1 MDVHVEKQY
10 LIFNKEKNS
19 YLNVSSERI
28 AYRKLGKPKT
38 TPLVML
44 VHLGA
49 TLDNWD
55 PKLIDLLAKKRQL
68 ILLDLPGV
76 GASKGKVAVTIS
88 KMAKQAL
95 AIIKAL
101 ELKEIDLLGLSM
113 GGMIAQEL
121 VKLDQTLVKHLILVG
136 TGPKGGLGIDQVTR
150 TTFKYMLKAGL
161 TRSDPKRYIFYEHDT
176 AGKAEADKVLARL
189 ARRPAQYTDK
199 KMQVSGF
206 LRQLKAIKR
215 YGSAKP
221 TDLNFITCPTL
232 IVNGDNDLMVPT
244 KNSYMMHQKIK
255 DSQLVI
261 YPKAGHG
268 SLFQYAV
275 EFK

>member
-1 MDVHVEKQY
+1 MEKQY

-28 AYRKLGKPKT
+28 AYRKLRKPKT

-101 ELKEIDLLGLSM
+101 ELKFPKIS
-113 GGMIAQEL
+113 
-121 VKLDQTLVKHLILVG
+121 LI
-136 TGPKGGLGIDQVTR
+136 
-150 TTFKYMLKAGL
+150 F
-161 TRSDPKRYIFYEHDT
+161 
-176 AGKAEADKVLARL
+176 
-189 ARRPAQYTDK
+189 
-199 KMQVSGF
+199 
-206 LRQLKAIKR
+206 
-215 YGSAKP
+215 
-221 TDLNFITCPTL
+221 
-232 IVNGDNDLMVPT
+232 NDLT
-244 KNSYMMHQKIK
+244 
-255 DSQLVI
+255 
-261 YPKAGHG
+261 
-268 SLFQYAV
+268 
-275 EFK
+275 

>member
-1 MDVHVEKQY
+1 MGY
-10 LIFNKEKNS
+10 LSTKNS

-55 PKLIDLLAKKRQL
+55 PKLIDLL
-68 ILLDLPGV
+68 
-76 GASKGKVAVTIS
+76 
-88 KMAKQAL
+88 
-95 AIIKAL
+95 
-101 ELKEIDLLGLSM
+101 GLSM

-121 VKLDQTLVKHLILVG
+121 VRLDQTLVKHLILVG
-136 TGPKGGLGIDQVTR
+136 TGPKGGLGIDQVTQ

-189 ARRPAQYTDK
+189 ARRPAQYADK

-268 SLFQYAV
+268 SLFQYVDEFAV
-275 EFK
+275 TLNDFLG

>member
-10 LIFNKEKNS
+10 LIFNKEKNNR
-19 YLNVSSERI
+19 LSERI
-28 AYRKLGKPKT
+28 AYRKHEKTNT

-44 VHLGA
+44 VHLAA
-49 TLDNWD
+49 TLANWD
-55 PKLIDLLAKKRQL
+55 PK
-68 ILLDLPGV
+68 LLDLPGV

-95 AIIKAL
+95 AIIKVL

-113 GGMIAQEL
+113 GDMIAQEF

-136 TGPKGGLGIDQVTR
+136 TGPKGGIGVDQVTQ

-176 AGKAEADKVLARL
+176 AGKAEADKILARL
-189 ARRPAQYTDK
+189 ASRPAQYADK
-199 KMQVSGF
+199 KIQVFGF

-244 KNSYMMHQKIK
+244 KNSYVMHQKIK

-268 SLFQYAV
+268 LLFQYV
-275 EFK
+275 DEITVTLNDFLG

>member
-1 MDVHVEKQY
+1 MAY
-10 LIFNKEKNS
+10 LSTKNS
-19 YLNVSSERI
+19 YLNVSSARI

-136 TGPKGGLGIDQVTR
+136 TGPKGGLGIDQVTQ
-150 TTFKYMLKAGL
+150 TAFKYMLKAGL

-189 ARRPAQYTDK
+189 ASRPAQYADK

-244 KNSYMMHQKIK
+244 KNSYVMHQKIK

-268 SLFQYAV
+268 SLFQYAD
-275 EFK
+275 EFAVTLNDFLG

>member
-10 LIFNKEKNS
+10 LIFNKEKNN

-28 AYRKLGKPKT
+28 AYRKLGKPKAP
-38 TPLVML
+38 PLVML

-55 PKLIDLLAKKRQL
+55 PKL
-68 ILLDLPGV
+68 LDLPRV
-76 GASKGKVAVTIS
+76 SASKGKVAVTIS

-136 TGPKGGLGIDQVTR
+136 TGPKGGTGIDQVTQ
-150 TTFKYMLKAGL
+150 TTFKYMPKAGL
-161 TRSDPKRYIFYEHDT
+161 TRSDPKRYIFYEHDA
-176 AGKAEADKVLARL
+176 AGKADKVLARL
-189 ARRPAQYTDK
+189 ANRPAQYTDK
-199 KMQVSGF
+199 KMQVFGF
-206 LRQLKAIKR
+206 LRQLKAIKH
-215 YGSAKP
+215 YGTAKP

-244 KNSYMMHQKIK
+244 KNSYVMHQKIK
-255 DSQLVI
+255 DSQLGI

-268 SLFQYAV
+268 SLFQYAD
-275 EFK
+275 EFTVTLNDFLG